1 MFIFRDKI
9 PQHNN
14 IIMPVISLSFSQIL
28 DAASYQAILDNVSYH
43 CTPQCGHVMSGAQ
56 SFRKVGQEYSLEGQR
71 DKASETGTV
80 PPNVGRLYYIL
91 RGTINLDEFL
101 RGQNRFSMKSRG
113 YDKHYNEFGRRGV
126 IIQTSLLL

>member
-1 MFIFRDKI
+1 
-9 PQHNN
+9 
-14 IIMPVISLSFSQIL
+14 MPVISLSFSQIL

-80 PPNVGRLYYIL
+80 PPNLGRLYYIL

-101 RGQNRFSMKSRG
+101 RGQNRGMTNINMNSGGLSCKC
-113 YDKHYNEFGRRGV
+113 HYILHLEG
-126 IIQTSLLL
+126 